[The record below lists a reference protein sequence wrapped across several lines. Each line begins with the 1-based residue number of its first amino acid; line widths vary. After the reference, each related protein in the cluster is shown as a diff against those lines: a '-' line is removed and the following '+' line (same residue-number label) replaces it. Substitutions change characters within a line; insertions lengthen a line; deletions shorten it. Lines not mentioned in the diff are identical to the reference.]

1 MAKKQEIDSRITE
14 LKSAIPQGRLVLG
27 TQKTLKEL
35 KHGKLEKVFL
45 SANVPKD
52 VRADIEHYSALTGT
66 VIEELNVPNEELGI
80 LVKKPFS
87 VSIIGLARE

>member
-14 LKSAIPQGRLVLG
+14 IKGAIPQGRLVLG
-27 TQKTLKEL
+27 TERTLKEL
-35 KHGKLEKVFL
+35 KQGKLEKVFL

-52 VRADIEHYSALTGT
+52 IISDIEHYSKLTETT
-66 VIEELNVPNEELGI
+66 VEELNVPNEELGI

-87 VSIIGLARE
+87 VSIIGLTKQ